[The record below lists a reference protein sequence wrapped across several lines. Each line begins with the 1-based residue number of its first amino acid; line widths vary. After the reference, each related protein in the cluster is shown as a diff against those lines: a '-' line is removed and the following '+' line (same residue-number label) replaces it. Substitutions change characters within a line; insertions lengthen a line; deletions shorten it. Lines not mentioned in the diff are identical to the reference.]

1 MQAFRTWALLTVAGS
16 SGLAIAAFTTWF
28 VLEWFT
34 GPSRPRSGMAML
46 VGSALG
52 AAFIVAG
59 AFIVSRW
66 SAERASRH
74 RHAQLVRQ
82 IEEIAADARRLEI
95 GAHPDNLSDEEA
107 GRLSRML
114 AGDCETLREALGVLD
129 FTMRGRVDES
139 YDVLAALFKVRRS
152 LEALN
157 APKGKNGSSRI
168 DECRKAF
175 EAVGEDSLSF
185 QITLRGVSNDT
196 DELRLRLATLLEA
209 LRDAPR

>member
-1 MQAFRTWALLTVAGS
+1 MQAFKTWALLTVAGS

-28 VLEWFT
+28 LLEWFT

-52 AAFIVAG
+52 AGFTVACAFIVTSWSTQRT
-59 AFIVSRW
+59 SRQ
-66 SAERASRH
+66 RH
-74 RHAQLVRQ
+74 DQLVRQ

-114 AGDCETLREALGVLD
+114 ARDCETLREALGVLD

-152 LEALN
+152 LEALSK
-157 APKGKNGSSRI
+157 PRGKDGCSRI
-168 DECRKAF
+168 DEYRKAF
-175 EAVGEDSLSF
+175 EEVGEDSLSF
-185 QITLRGVSNDT
+185 QITLRGVSSDT
-196 DELRLRLATLLEA
+196 DELRMRLATLLEI
-209 LRDAPR
+209 LKG

>member
-1 MQAFRTWALLTVAGS
+1 MQAFKSWALLTVAGS

-28 VLEWFT
+28 LLEWFT
-34 GPSRPRSGMAML
+34 GPSRPRAGMGIL

-52 AAFIVAG
+52 AGFTVAG
-59 AFIVSRW
+59 SFLVTRW
-66 SAERASRH
+66 SADRATRQRH
-74 RHAQLVRQ
+74 HQLVKQ
-82 IEEIAADARRLEI
+82 IEEIAADARQLEI

-114 AGDCETLREALGVLD
+114 ARECETLREAMGVLD

-152 LEALN
+152 LETLN
-157 APKGKNGSSRI
+157 KPKGKDGQSRL
-168 DECRKAF
+168 DEYRKAF
-175 EAVGEDSLSF
+175 EEVGEDSLSF

-196 DELRLRLATLLEA
+196 DDLRMRLATLLET
-209 LRDAPR
+209 LRG

>member
-1 MQAFRTWALLTVAGS
+1 MQAFKSWALLTVAGS

-28 VLEWFT
+28 LLEWFT

-52 AAFIVAG
+52 AGFTVAG
-59 AFIVSRW
+59 AFWVTRW
-66 SAERASRH
+66 SAHRTSSQRH
-74 RHAQLVRQ
+74 NQLVRQ
-82 IEEIAADARRLEI
+82 IEEIAADAAQLDT

-107 GRLSRML
+107 GRLSRIL
-114 AGDCETLREALGVLD
+114 ARDCETLREALGVLD

-157 APKGKNGSSRI
+157 KPKGKDGRSRI
-168 DECRKAF
+168 DEYCKAF
-175 EAVGEDSLSF
+175 EEVGEDSLSF

-209 LRDAPR
+209 LKA

>member
-1 MQAFRTWALLTVAGS
+1 MQAFKTWALLTVAGS
-16 SGLAIAAFTTWF
+16 SGLAIAAITTWF
-28 VLEWFT
+28 LLEWFT

-52 AAFIVAG
+52 AGFTVAG
-59 AFIVSRW
+59 AFWVTRW
-66 SAERASRH
+66 SADRSTRQRH
-74 RHAQLVRQ
+74 DQLVRQ
-82 IEEIAADARRLEI
+82 IEEIAADARQLEI

-114 AGDCETLREALGVLD
+114 ARECETLREAQGVLD

-157 APKGKNGSSRI
+157 TPKGKDGRSRI
-168 DECRKAF
+168 DEYRKAF
-175 EAVGEDSLSF
+175 EEVGEDSLSF

-196 DELRLRLATLLEA
+196 DELRLRLATLLES
-209 LRDAPR
+209 LRG